1 MAENELK
8 TPWSSD
14 PMTDWIYGNDEEPL
28 LSIQFEDEEIS
39 PESAIRISDFVV
51 EAVNEKSGRLAE
63 PDGDE
68 VVISKQSLKDLLFL
82 AKDYET
88 RGHYSQAAYDKF
100 AAAVAEGKEK
110 LGEK

>member
-1 MAENELK
+1 MAEEKNEEAFNSYKIWLDSFTRK
-8 TPWSSD
+8 P
-14 PMTDWIYGNDEEPL
+14 
-28 LSIQFEDEEIS
+28 S
-39 PESAIRISDFVV
+39 PQQSYIAGY
-51 EAVNEKSGRLAE
+51 EAGS
-63 PDGDE
+63 PDGDK

-82 AKDYET
+82 AKDYDT